1 MNNNR
6 WVILSLLLS
15 LALNLLLC
23 GVIIGSS
30 VYKKPIIKPLPP
42 NLGWMIQHLDSASLN
57 SLQPQLE
64 AHTRRVAPIRR
75 EMRQQQKEFNRLLL
89 QPKPDNEVLAQTL
102 SKLRE
107 HSDEYQQEMHSM
119 ILKLIPKLNE
129 DQRRQVNKLLRKPPK
144 GSLRHGDR

>member
-1 MNNNR
+1 MINNR
-6 WVILSLLLS
+6 WVLLFLLLS
-15 LALNLLLC
+15 LALNLLLL

-30 VYKKPIIKPLPP
+30 VYKKPIIKPLPA
-42 NLGWMIQHLDSASLN
+42 NLGWMIQHLDSASLS

-64 AHTRRVAPIRR
+64 AHTLRVAPIRR
-75 EMRQQQKEFNRLLL
+75 EMRRQQKEFNRLLL

-107 HSDEYQQEMHSM
+107 HSNKYQQEMHSM

-144 GSLRHGDR
+144 GSLRHEDR